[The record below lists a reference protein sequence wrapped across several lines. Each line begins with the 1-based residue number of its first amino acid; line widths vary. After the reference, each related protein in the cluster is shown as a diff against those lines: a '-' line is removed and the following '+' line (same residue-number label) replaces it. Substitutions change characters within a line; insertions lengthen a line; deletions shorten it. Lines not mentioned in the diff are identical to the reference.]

1 MSVLDTNIV
10 NVALP
15 NILQHF
21 HTNLGKGQLIITF
34 YVMALAVVI
43 PLSGFLG
50 ERVGMKRLYMFTLGA
65 FVVGSAMCGL
75 AWNVESLIF
84 FRVLQGLG
92 GGMLQ
97 PLGIALV
104 FTMITP
110 LERPQFIALLGI
122 PALLAPLIGPTVG
135 GYLVEYVSWRAIF
148 LINVPVGILDI
159 LLTAKLVQE
168 TIKKTDTKFDA
179 KGFGFAATAFPSLL
193 LGMSLGV
200 DSGWASIQV
209 VALLAVGVVCLVMFI
224 RTELNHHDPMLRLRL
239 FKVPHF
245 RLSLFVHWTGIFSL
259 FGLNLVIPLYLERVH
274 GLDAATT
281 GEILLP
287 TGFAAFI
294 TMNIAGKIYNSV
306 GPRPIVMSGLAVLAV
321 TTFAWSEIGR
331 NTPMIWLMVLA
342 SGRGFGMGMFGQI
355 IQVVAFNAVD
365 QPELPRATSLVNVCQ
380 RLTTA
385 FSTAMLS
392 SVLIVGLT
400 VAGAPAGTSIAA
412 GDAPIGAMT
421 QTFRY
426 AFWLMTGLS
435 IFGIFMAS
443 RLRDYVL
450 EEHQRNLR
458 GETVASS
465 ATSDAARVPSM
476 AVEPTEGS

>member
-21 HTNLGKGQLIITF
+21 HTNLGTGQLVITF

-50 ERVGMKRLYMFTLGA
+50 ERIGMKRLYMFTLVA
-65 FVVGSAMCGL
+65 FVAGSALCGL
-75 AWNVESLIF
+75 AWNVQSLIF

-148 LINVPVGILDI
+148 LINVPVGIVDI
-159 LLTAKLVQE
+159 LLTAKLVTE
-168 TIKKTDTKFDA
+168 TVKRTDTKLDA
-179 KGFGFAATAFPSLL
+179 KGFGFAAAAFPSLL

-200 DSGWASIQV
+200 DSGWMSLPV
-209 VALLAVGVVCLVMFI
+209 LSLLAIGSFCLIMFI
-224 RTELNHHDPMLRLRL
+224 RTELTHHDPMLRLRL

-245 RLSLFVHWTGIFSL
+245 RMSLFVHWTGIFSL

-294 TMNIAGKIYNSV
+294 TMNAAGKVYNSI
-306 GPRPIVMSGLAVLAV
+306 GPRPIVMTGLAILAV

-331 NTPMIWLMVLA
+331 DTPMVWLMILA
-342 SGRGFGMGMFGQI
+342 SGRGFGMGLFGQI

-365 QPELPRATSLVNVCQ
+365 PPELPRATSLVNVCQ

-400 VAGAPAGTSIAA
+400 VAGAPAGTSIAE
-412 GDAPIGAMT
+412 GDAPIGAME

-435 IFGIFMAS
+435 IFGIVLAS

-450 EEHQRNLR
+450 EEHRR
-458 GETVASS
+458 KTRAGDFEVVASS
-465 ATSDAARVPSM
+465 SGSVPPMAA
-476 AVEPTEGS
+476 AEPTEGS